1 LPGYLERFDEPV
13 ITIDDKWRIAGLNLL
28 AVQLLGA
35 GAANSL
41 GAPCHAVLQA
51 ADALTGSPCEKGC
64 PGPLVSDVSWIR
76 ERRLT
81 SAKLAGAG
89 GQMWST
95 HVRCLVGSNV
105 ETLVF
110 LSNRPP
116 GRAPAEAP
124 AADYSAIT
132 CVPALLRLADAC
144 DAARL
149 VIEKAVEVAG
159 ASSGEVVIAG
169 QGPDVDKAHTLATGG
184 GDAAKV
190 HVEHAGPNG
199 VAGLLKLAA
208 RFGTP
213 VIELADRQASDA
225 VRPTFHKWLVSVP
238 LQMPGRFLGAMIVRG
253 SSERVKIG
261 STLSTLSL
269 LANELTFFLRW
280 APQCQHSPA
289 GLARRRLR
297 VTTLGG
303 LAVEL
308 DGRSIPLERFERKQ
322 GVELLKRLAAAD
334 GHSMTREEIR
344 SAFWPDAP
352 AQAGMAS
359 LRAVLHSL
367 RRALGPGLPPGQES
381 AFIRADGD
389 RIGLRRDTVEVDID
403 EFMACHARCLE
414 LSRLGNRAEALR
426 AGQAA
431 IALYKG
437 LFLADRERND
447 WSVAARFRLHETFM
461 DTVRQVAV
469 VLEETGDW
477 EGAVATL
484 HKAVLADPTREEPNL
499 ALIKGLWRAGEASRA
514 REQYR
519 RYASVARDALSLGPS
534 PDMKELARMISATA
548 LVHAGNG
555 AGKTGN
561 TGRKDLRSIL
571 STTRPRNLRRSARR

>member
-1 LPGYLERFDEPV
+1 MRGHLERFDEPV
-13 ITIDDKWRIAGLNLL
+13 IAIDEKWRIAGLNSL
-28 AVQLLGA
+28 AVQFLGA
-35 GAANSL
+35 GEATAL
-41 GAPCHAVLQA
+41 GAPCYAVLQA

-64 PGPLVSDVSWIR
+64 PGPLVSDVTWIR

-81 SAKLAGAG
+81 STRRAGTG
-89 GQMWST
+89 GQVLST

-116 GRAPAEAP
+116 GRAPGQAP

-132 CVPALLRLADAC
+132 CVPALLRVADAC

-149 VIEKAVEVAG
+149 VIERAVEVTG

-169 QGPDVDKAHTLATGG
+169 HGPDVYKAHTLATGG
-184 GDAAKV
+184 EGAAKV

-199 VAGLLKLAA
+199 VARLLKLAA

-213 VIELADRQASDA
+213 VIELADRQASGA
-225 VRPTFHKWLVSVP
+225 VQSTLHPWLVSVP
-238 LQMPGRFLGAMIVRG
+238 LQMPGRFLGTLTVRG
-253 SSERVKIG
+253 SSERVRIG
-261 STLSTLSL
+261 STLSALSL

-297 VTTLGG
+297 VITLGG

-352 AQAGMAS
+352 AQAGMTS

-367 RRALGPGLPPGQES
+367 RRALEPGLPPGQES
-381 AFIRADGD
+381 AFIRADGG
-389 RIGLRRDTVEVDID
+389 RIGFRRDAVEVDID

-426 AGQAA
+426 AGQAG
-431 IALYKG
+431 IALYRG
-437 LFLADRERND
+437 QFLADRERND

-461 DTVRQVAV
+461 DTVRQVAG

-514 REQYR
+514 LEQYR
-519 RYASVARDALSLGPS
+519 RFASVAREALSLGPS
-534 PDMKELARMISATA
+534 PEMMELARMMSAA
-548 LVHAGNG
+548 SSVHTGNG

-561 TGRKDLRSIL
+561 TGRKDLQSVL
-571 STTRPRNLRRSARR
+571 STTRPSNLRRSVRR